1 MSIQPSSLPAHHS
14 GVSSRSLPRPT
25 STTLAAEVSRAS
37 AAKTRNAALRL
48 REHDTRTVLSATESR
63 QGELSYRS
71 LYVLGASL
79 ALATLAMIGIA
90 LTIQ

>member
-1 MSIQPSSLPAHHS
+1 MSIPPSL
-14 GVSSRSLPRPT
+14 SSRRAGVASASLPRPQP
-25 STTLAAEVSRAS
+25 TTLPIRGGCASGAKVRCAASRM
-37 AAKTRNAALRL
+37 
-48 REHDTRTVLSATESR
+48 REHDTRTALSATESC

-79 ALATLAMIGIA
+79 ALATLAMLGVA